1 MLSYEEFSS
10 MKKIILEENIT
21 LNNIEWNFI

>member
-10 MKKIILEENIT
+10 MKKIILEQNIT
-21 LNNIEWNFI
+21 SNNIEWNFI